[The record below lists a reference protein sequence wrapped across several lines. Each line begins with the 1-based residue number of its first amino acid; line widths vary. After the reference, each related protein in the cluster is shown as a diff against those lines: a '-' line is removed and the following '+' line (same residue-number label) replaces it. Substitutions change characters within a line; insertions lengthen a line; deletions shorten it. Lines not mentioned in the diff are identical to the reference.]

1 VNLMDG
7 PGGFPRVGGPDQAGK
22 PGVSPARPS
31 RAQGAPFGE
40 VLREEAQ
47 RNREVKLSGHAMTRL
62 QMRNISLSQDDMNKL
77 RDAVDR
83 AEAKG
88 AREALVLMSRP
99 SREQDLAL
107 VVSVKNRTVI
117 TAMEG
122 ESLKDNVFTN
132 IDSAVVV
139 R

>member
-1 VNLMDG
+1 MNATNG
-7 PGGFPRVGGPDQAGK
+7 PGDLRRVGGPGQIGR
-22 PGVSPARPS
+22 PGVSSPAPRTQRP
-31 RAQGAPFGE
+31 PFGE
-40 VLREEAQ
+40 VLREEVQ

-62 QMRNISLSQDDMNKL
+62 QMRNITLSPEDMDKL
-77 RDAVDR
+77 RGAVDR

-88 AREALVLMSRP
+88 AREALILMSRQSP
-99 SREQDLAL
+99 DQDLAL

-117 TAMEG
+117 TAMDG
-122 ESLKDNVFTN
+122 ESLRDNVFTN

>member
-1 VNLMDG
+1 MNAING
-7 PGGFPRVGGPDQAGK
+7 PGDLRRVGGPGQAGR
-22 PGVSPARPS
+22 PGPPAPRT
-31 RAQGAPFGE
+31 QGAPFGQI
-40 VLREEAQ
+40 LREEAQ

-62 QMRNISLSQDDMNKL
+62 QMRNITLSPEDMDKL
-77 RDAVDR
+77 RGAVDR

-88 AREALVLMSRP
+88 AREALILMSRQSP
-99 SREQDLAL
+99 DQDLAL

-117 TAMEG
+117 TAMDG
-122 ESLKDNVFTN
+122 ESLRDNVFTH

>member
-1 VNLMDG
+1 MNITNG
-7 PGGFPRVGGPDQAGK
+7 PGDLRRIGGQGQAGK
-22 PGVSPARPS
+22 PGPPSPRT
-31 RAQGAPFGE
+31 QGTPFGQ
-40 VLREEAQ
+40 VLREEVQ

-62 QMRNISLSQDDMNKL
+62 QMRNISLSPDDMVKL

-88 AREALVLMSRP
+88 ARDALVLMPRSSRD
-99 SREQDLAL
+99 QDLAL

-117 TAMEG
+117 TAMDG
-122 ESLKDNVFTN
+122 ENLKDNVFTN

>member
-1 VNLMDG
+1 MNVTNG
-7 PGGFPRVGGPDQAGK
+7 PGDLRRIGGPGQAGK
-22 PGVSPARPS
+22 PGPPAPRT
-31 RAQGAPFGE
+31 QGAPFGQ
-40 VLREEAQ
+40 VLREEVQ
-47 RNREVKLSGHAMTRL
+47 RNREVKLSGHAVTRL
-62 QMRNISLSQDDMNKL
+62 QMRNIALSPDDMVKL

-88 AREALVLMSRP
+88 GREALVLMSRP
-99 SREQDLAL
+99 SRDQDLAL

-117 TAMEG
+117 TAMDG